1 MFDSIR
7 SHRRWLMFFML
18 VLIFPSFVFFGIQGY
33 NRFIEG
39 DNAVARIAGKPVSPQ
54 ELEAAQ
60 RERIEQLRRMFGD
73 NFDAKLFDTPQARAA
88 TLDALLSEHALAL
101 EAAASHLFVS
111 EERLREVIASVPAF
125 QRDGKFDYE
134 RYKTLLAAQAL
145 SERAFEQR
153 VRDDLVRQ
161 TLLQSVADSTFL
173 PKSVAERLL
182 RIDEEQRE
190 VRELRFRPDDFAGRV
205 KVTDEA
211 IAAYYEANR
220 REFETPESIKAE
232 YVVLSLDDVASQIAA
247 PEPELKAYYEQN
259 KSAYGQPEE
268 RRASHI
274 LLTAGEGGTAADK
287 AGARKKAE
295 ELLAQL
301 RRNPG
306 DFAKLAREFSK
317 DPGSAAKGGDL
328 GFFGRNMMVKAF
340 EDAAFRLKPGEIS
353 DVVETDFGFHIIR
366 VDEVKPATHRPFEA
380 VRADLEREYRR
391 QQAQKKFA
399 EAAEQFTNT
408 VFEQSDSLRPVADK
422 LKLQIRSIDG
432 LTRDGVPARPGAPQ
446 IFTPRLVQ
454 ALFSDDAIKKRR
466 NTEAIEVAP
475 NTFVSARVVD
485 HRPAALRPLAEVREQ
500 IRARVERQE
509 AARLAREA
517 AAARIEALRKSP
529 DDAGFS
535 PKRTVSR
542 SAPEGLAPGA
552 LRAIMQVPA
561 DQLPAF
567 VGAELDGGTY
577 AVFQVLS
584 AKLPD
589 TPDAERRQSQQRAWQ
604 QQAGAADDLAYL
616 ASLKRKYKAQIVD
629 PALKGASATGAA
641 ADK

>member
-33 NRFIEG
+33 NRFVEG
-39 DNAVARIAGKPVSPQ
+39 DNAVARIAGKPVSAQ
-54 ELEAAQ
+54 QLEAAQ
-60 RERIEQLRRMFGD
+60 RERMEQLRQMFGD
-73 NFDAKLFDTPQARAA
+73 NFDAKLFDTPEARAA
-88 TLDALLSEHALAL
+88 TLDALLSERALAL
-101 EAAASHLFVS
+101 EAATEHVFVS

-125 QRDGKFDYE
+125 QHNGKFDYE

-145 SERAFEQR
+145 SELAFEQR

-161 TLLQSVADSTFL
+161 TLLQAVADSTFF
-173 PKSVAERLL
+173 PKTVAERLL
-182 RIDEEQRE
+182 RIGEEQRE
-190 VRELRFRPDDFAGRV
+190 VRELRFRPEDFAGRV

-220 REFETPESIKAE
+220 REFETPESVKAE
-232 YVVLSLDDVASQIAA
+232 YVVLTLDDVAAQVAA
-247 PEPELKAYYEQN
+247 PEAELKAYYEQN

-274 LLTAGEGGTAADK
+274 LLTAGAGGSASDK

-301 RRNPG
+301 RKNPN

-328 GFFGRNMMVKAF
+328 GFFGRNMMVKPF
-340 EDAAFRLKPGEIS
+340 EDAAFKLKPGEIS

-366 VDEVKPATHRPFEA
+366 VDEVKPATYKPFEA
-380 VRADLEREYRR
+380 VRADIEREYRR

-408 VFEQSDSLRPVADK
+408 VYEQSDSLKPVADR
-422 LKLQIRSIDG
+422 LKLQIQTIDS
-432 LTRDGVPARPGAPQ
+432 LTRDGVPPKPGVPQ

-454 ALFSDDAIKKRR
+454 ALFSDDAIRKGR
-466 NTEAIEVAP
+466 NTEAIEVTP
-475 NTFVSARVVD
+475 NAFASARVVE
-485 HRPAALRPLAEVREQ
+485 HRPAALRPLAEVRDQ

-517 AAARIEALRKSP
+517 GVAKLEALRKSP
-529 DDAGFS
+529 SDAGFS
-535 PKRTVSR
+535 AARTVSR
-542 SAPEGLAPGA
+542 AAPEGLPPGA
-552 LRAIMQVPA
+552 LNAIMQAPA
-561 DQLPAF
+561 DRLPAF
-567 VGAELDGGTY
+567 VGAELDGGAY

-584 AKLPD
+584 AKLPEK
-589 TPDAERRQSQQRAWQ
+589 PDPERRQFQQRAWQ

-616 ASLKRKYKAQIVD
+616 ASLKRKHKAQVVD
-629 PALKGASATGAA
+629 AALKSAGAA
-641 ADK
+641 SEAGKK

>member
-60 RERIEQLRRMFGD
+60 RERLEQLRRMFGD

-101 EAAASHLFVS
+101 EAATEHVFIS

-134 RYKTLLAAQAL
+134 RYKTLLAAQGL

-161 TLLQSVADSTFL
+161 TLLQSVADSTFI
-173 PKSVAERLL
+173 PRAVAERLL

-190 VRELRFRPDDFAGRV
+190 IRELRFRPDEFAGRV

-211 IAAYYEANR
+211 VAAYYEANR
-220 REFETPESIKAE
+220 REFETPESVRAE

-247 PEPELKAYYEQN
+247 PETELRAYYEQN

-340 EDAAFRLKPGEIS
+340 EDAAFKLKPGEIS
-353 DVVETDFGFHIIR
+353 DIVETDFGFHIIR
-366 VDEVKPATHRPFEA
+366 VDEVKPATYRPFEA
-380 VRADLEREYRR
+380 VRADIEREYRR

-408 VFEQSDSLRPVADK
+408 VFEQSDSLKPVADK
-422 LKLQIRSIDG
+422 LKLQIQSIDG
-432 LTRDGVPARPGAPQ
+432 LTRDGVPAKPGAPQ

-485 HRPAALRPLAEVREQ
+485 HRPATLRPLADVREQ

-517 AAARIEALRKSP
+517 GIARLEALRKSAN
-529 DDAGFS
+529 DGGFS
-535 PKRTVSR
+535 ATRTVSR
-542 SAPEGLAPGA
+542 SAPEGLPPGA
-552 LRAIMQVPA
+552 LGAIMRVPA
-561 DQLPAF
+561 DKLPAF

-577 AVFQVLS
+577 AVFHVLS

-589 TPDAERRQSQQRAWQ
+589 KPDAERRQLQQRAWQ

-616 ASLKRKYKAQIVD
+616 ASLKSKYKAQIVD
-629 PALKGASATGAA
+629 PALKGANAAGESA
-641 ADK
+641 KQ

>member
-33 NRFIEG
+33 NRFVEG
-39 DNAVARIAGKPVSPQ
+39 DNAVARIAGKPVSAQ

-60 RERIEQLRRMFGD
+60 RERMEQLRQMFGD
-73 NFDAKLFDTPQARAA
+73 NFDAKLFDAPEARAA
-88 TLDALLSEHALAL
+88 TLEALLSERALAL
-101 EAAASHLFVS
+101 EAATEHVLVS
-111 EERLREVIASVPAF
+111 EERLREVIATVPAF
-125 QRDGKFDYE
+125 QQNGKFDYE

-161 TLLQSVADSTFL
+161 TLLQAVADSTFF
-173 PKSVAERLL
+173 PKTVAERLL
-182 RIDEEQRE
+182 RIGEEQRE
-190 VRELRFRPDDFAGRV
+190 VRELRFRPEDFAGRV
-205 KVTDEA
+205 KVTDET

-220 REFETPESIKAE
+220 REFETPESVKAE
-232 YVVLSLDDVASQIAA
+232 YVVLTLDDVAAQVAA
-247 PEPELKAYYEQN
+247 PEAELKAYYEQN

-274 LLTAGEGGTAADK
+274 LLTAGEGGSASDK
-287 AGARKKAE
+287 AGARQKAE

-301 RRNPG
+301 RRNPN

-317 DPGSAAKGGDL
+317 DPGSAANGGDL
-328 GFFGRNMMVKAF
+328 GFFGRNMMVKPF
-340 EDAAFRLKPGEIS
+340 EEAAFKLRPGGIS

-366 VDEVKPATHRPFEA
+366 VDEVKPATYKPFEA
-380 VRADLEREYRR
+380 VRAEIEREYRR

-408 VFEQSDSLRPVADK
+408 VYEQSDSLRPVADK
-422 LKLQIRSIDG
+422 LKLQIQTVDA
-432 LTRDGVPARPGAPQ
+432 LTRDGVPSKPGVPQ

-454 ALFSDDAIKKRR
+454 ALFSDDAINKRR
-466 NTEAIEVAP
+466 NTEAIEVTP
-475 NTFVSARVVD
+475 NAFASARVVE
-485 HRPAALRPLAEVREQ
+485 HRPAALRPLAEVRDQ
-500 IRARVERQE
+500 IRARVERRE

-517 AAARIEALRKSP
+517 GAAKLEALRKSP
-529 DDAGFS
+529 SDAGFS
-535 PKRTVSR
+535 APRTVSR
-542 SAPEGLAPGA
+542 AAPEGLPPGA
-552 LRAIMQVPA
+552 LNAIMQAPA
-561 DQLPAF
+561 DRLPAF
-567 VGAELDGGTY
+567 VGAELDGGAY

-584 AKLPD
+584 AKLPEK
-589 TPDAERRQSQQRAWQ
+589 PDPERRQFQQRAWQ

-616 ASLKRKYKAQIVD
+616 ASLKSKHKAQVVD
-629 PALKGASATGAA
+629 AALKSAGAA
-641 ADK
+641 GEAAKK

>member
-33 NRFIEG
+33 NRFVEG
-39 DNAVARIAGKPVSPQ
+39 DNAVARIGGRPVSAQ

-60 RERIEQLRRMFGD
+60 RERIEQLRQMFGD

-88 TLDALLSEHALAL
+88 TLDALLSERALAL
-101 EAAASHLFVS
+101 ETATEHVFVS
-111 EERLREVIASVPAF
+111 EERLREAIAAVPAF
-125 QRDGKFDYE
+125 QQNGKFDYE

-153 VRDDLVRQ
+153 VRDDLARQ
-161 TLLQSVADSTFL
+161 TLLQAVAESTFL
-173 PKSVAERLL
+173 PNSVAERLL
-182 RIDEEQRE
+182 RIAEEQRE
-190 VRELRFRPDDFAGRV
+190 VRELRFRPEDFAGRV

-220 REFETPESIKAE
+220 REFETPESVKAE
-232 YVVLSLDDVASQIAA
+232 YVVLTLDDVAAQVAV
-247 PEPELKAYYEQN
+247 PEAELKAYYEQN

-274 LLTAGEGGTAADK
+274 LLTAGEGGSASDK

-301 RRNPG
+301 RKNPK
-306 DFAKLAREFSK
+306 DFARLAREFSK

-328 GFFGRNMMVKAF
+328 GFFGRNMMVKPF
-340 EDAAFRLKPGEIS
+340 EDAAFKLNPGEIS

-366 VDEVKPATHRPFEA
+366 VDEVKPATYKSFEA
-380 VRADLEREYRR
+380 VRGDIEREYRR
-391 QQAQKKFA
+391 QQAQKRFA

-408 VFEQSDSLRPVADK
+408 VYEQPDSLKPVADK
-422 LKLQIRSIDG
+422 LKLQIQTIDA
-432 LTRDGVPARPGAPQ
+432 LTRDGVPAKPGVPQ

-454 ALFSDDAIKKRR
+454 ALFSDDAIKKKR
-466 NTEAIEVAP
+466 NTEAIEVTP
-475 NTFVSARVVD
+475 NAFASARVVE

-500 IRARVERQE
+500 IRARVERRE
-509 AARLAREA
+509 SERLAREA
-517 AAARIEALRKSP
+517 GAARLEALRKAPS
-529 DDAGFS
+529 DAGFS
-535 PKRTVSR
+535 AVRAVSR
-542 SAPEGLAPGA
+542 AAPQGLPPRA
-552 LRAIMQVPA
+552 LNAIMQAPA
-561 DQLPAF
+561 DGLPAF
-567 VGAELDGGTY
+567 VGAELDGGAY

-584 AKLPD
+584 ARLPD
-589 TPDAERRQSQQRAWQ
+589 KPDPERRRFQQLAWQ
-604 QQAGAADDLAYL
+604 QQTGAADDLAYL
-616 ASLKRKYKAQIVD
+616 ASLKRKHKAQVVD
-629 PALKGASATGAA
+629 AALRSAGAA
-641 ADK
+641 GEAEKK

>member
-33 NRFIEG
+33 NRFVEG
-39 DNAVARIAGKPVSPQ
+39 DNAVARIAGRPVSAP

-60 RERIEQLRRMFGD
+60 RERLEQLRRMLGD
-73 NFDAKLFDTPQARAA
+73 KFDAKLFDTPQARAA
-88 TLDALLSEHALAL
+88 TLDALLSERALAL
-101 EAAASHLFVS
+101 EAATEHVLVS

-161 TLLQSVADSTFL
+161 TLLQAVAGSTFL
-173 PKSVAERLL
+173 PNTVAERLL
-182 RIDEEQRE
+182 RINEEQRE
-190 VRELRFRPDDFAGRV
+190 VRELRFRPEDFVGSV

-220 REFETPESIKAE
+220 REFETPESVKAE
-232 YVVLSLDDVASQIAA
+232 YVVLTLDDVAAQIAA
-247 PEPELKAYYEQN
+247 PEAELRAYYEQN
-259 KSAYGQPEE
+259 KSAWGQPEE

-274 LLTAGEGGTAADK
+274 LLTAGEGGSATDK
-287 AGARKKAE
+287 AGARKKAQ

-301 RRNPG
+301 RKNPN
-306 DFAKLAREFSK
+306 DFARLAREFSK

-328 GFFGRNMMVKAF
+328 GFFGRKMMVKPFEDVAF
-340 EDAAFRLKPGEIS
+340 ELKPGEIS

-366 VDEVKPATHRPFEA
+366 VDEVKPATYKPFES
-380 VRADLEREYRR
+380 VRAEIEREYRR

-408 VFEQSDSLRPVADK
+408 VYEQSDSLKPVADK
-422 LKLQIRSIDG
+422 LKLQIQTIDS
-432 LTRDGVPARPGAPQ
+432 LTRDGVPAKPGVPQ

-454 ALFSDDAIKKRR
+454 ALFSDDAIKKKR
-466 NTEAIEVAP
+466 NTEAIEVTSNA
-475 NTFVSARVVD
+475 FVSARVVEY
-485 HRPAALRPLAEVREQ
+485 RPAALRPLAEVRDQ
-500 IRARVERQE
+500 IRARVERRE

-517 AAARIEALRKSP
+517 GTAKLQTLRKSP
-529 DDAGFS
+529 SDTGFS
-535 PKRTVSR
+535 AARTVSR
-542 SAPEGLAPGA
+542 AASEGLPPAA
-552 LRAIMQVPA
+552 LNAIMQVPA
-561 DQLPAF
+561 DALPAF
-567 VGAELDGGTY
+567 VGAELDGGAY
-577 AVFQVLS
+577 AVFHVLS
-584 AKLPD
+584 ARHPEKFDPQ
-589 TPDAERRQSQQRAWQ
+589 RRQFQQRAWQ
-604 QQAGAADDLAYL
+604 QQAGSADDLAYV
-616 ASLKRKYKAQIVD
+616 AALKRKHKAQVID
-629 PALKGASATGAA
+629 PALKSAGSVGDAA
-641 ADK
+641 KN

>member
-39 DNAVARIAGKPVSPQ
+39 DNAVARIGGKPVTPQ
-54 ELEAAQ
+54 ELDAAQ

-88 TLDALLSEHALAL
+88 TLDALLSERALAL
-101 EAAASHLFVS
+101 EAATEHVFVT

-173 PKSVAERLL
+173 PKAVAERLL

-211 IAAYYEANR
+211 IAAYYQANR
-220 REFETPESIKAE
+220 REFETPETIKAE
-232 YVVLSLDDVASQIAA
+232 YVVLSLDDVAAQIAA
-247 PEPELKAYYEQN
+247 PEAELKAYYEQN

-274 LLTAGEGGTAADK
+274 LLTAGEGGTAPDK

-301 RRNPG
+301 RRNPN

-340 EDAAFRLKPGEIS
+340 EDAAFKLKPGEIS
-353 DVVETDFGFHIIR
+353 DIVETDFGFHIIR
-366 VDEVKPATHRPFEA
+366 VDEIKPATYRPFEA
-380 VRADLEREYRR
+380 VRADIEREYRR

-408 VFEQSDSLRPVADK
+408 VFEQSDSLKPVADK
-422 LKLQIRSIDG
+422 LKLQIQSIDA
-432 LTRDGVPARPGAPQ
+432 LTRDGVPAKPGAPQ
-446 IFTPRLVQ
+446 IFTPRLLQ

-485 HRPAALRPLAEVREQ
+485 YRPAALRPLADVREQ

-517 AAARIEALRKSP
+517 GLARLEALRKSP
-529 DDAGFS
+529 SDAGFS
-535 PKRTVSR
+535 AKRTVSR
-542 SAPEGLAPGA
+542 SAPEGLPPGA

-561 DQLPAF
+561 DKLPSF

-589 TPDAERRQSQQRAWQ
+589 KPDPERRQFQQRTWQ

-616 ASLKRKYKAQIVD
+616 AALKTKYKAQIVD
-629 PALKGASATGAA
+629 PALKSAIAA
-641 ADK
+641 GDPAKK